1 MTKKSKKKK
10 AAVGTDDP
18 RQLKASTYATG
29 AEDVHVVRALTQ
41 ALEAMYVSCSGD
53 TAASIR
59 ADIEFMREHQCC
71 CFASIE
77 ETVTTNRVAG
87 IFGGHWADAAV
98 EAYGIL
104 TQDVAYMSMQGNQK
118 QPPSARKETMCTGS
132 SEKLQQTTTISGKND
147 KPQTVAECNKLT
159 LESTK
164 PLQARGQVVKIG
176 EASDKLM
183 QQALAKAKAEM
194 KQNFCFESLCA
205 QGQQLYHL
213 VLQDK
218 TRRFYSKLKHRSKW
232 KLKKKGSLSP
242 DN

>member
-1 MTKKSKKKK
+1 MGRKSKKKSAAPVAAHPDEMVERTLRKLMTDMYGK
-10 AAVGTDDP
+10 ADGWTDEKVQQTVNGDIELMQGLGYCSYVAIQDAAALGEFKRLSP
-18 RQLKASTYATG
+18 RAHYFETAM
-29 AEDVHVVRALTQ
+29 E
-41 ALEAMYVSCSGD
+41 ALENLHS
-53 TAASIR
+53 
-59 ADIEFMREHQCC
+59 
-71 CFASIE
+71 
-77 ETVTTNRVAG
+77 
-87 IFGGHWADAAV
+87 DAAFISLV
-98 EAYGIL
+98 EM
-104 TQDVAYMSMQGNQK
+104 QQSMQGNQK
-118 QPPSARKETMCTGS
+118 QPPSTHKETMCTGS
-132 SEKLQQTTTISGKND
+132 SEKLQQTTAISGKND

-164 PLQARGQVVKIG
+164 PLLARGQVVKIG